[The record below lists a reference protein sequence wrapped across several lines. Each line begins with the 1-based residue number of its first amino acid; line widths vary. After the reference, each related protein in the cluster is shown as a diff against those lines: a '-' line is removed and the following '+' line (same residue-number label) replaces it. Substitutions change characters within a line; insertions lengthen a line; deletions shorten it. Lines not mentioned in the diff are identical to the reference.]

1 MRPTLLVIDDEKT
14 FRIVAEEALSAEGFS
29 VTTAGSGGAGLAAW
43 QRDPCDLVILDR
55 HLPDMDG
62 VVVLEAILRESRE
75 RGVDTLVLI
84 ATAYAD
90 VTSAVQAL
98 KIGAFDYLS
107 KPLQLPELVVTVRKA
122 LEAKRL
128 RAQVRQLTGRARAA
142 MGDLVP
148 GTSSAMRQVLEMVD
162 KVAEATDTTVLIQG
176 ESGTGKELI
185 ADLIHRRTP
194 GRSNEPFIE
203 INCASVPENL
213 LESELF
219 GYERGAFTDAK
230 AQKRGLFEEA
240 DGGTLFLDE
249 IGELPPGT
257 QAKLLKVLEEMTF
270 RRLGGTRDLTVSLRL
285 IAATNKDLAEEVRRG
300 TFRLD
305 LYHRLDVFHI
315 RVPPLRDR
323 REDIIPLAEHFLAIF
338 STRMRKPAARL
349 APETERILR
358 EYDYPGNVRELKNL
372 IERAVILS
380 SGVVIDP
387 GCIVLSGSTR
397 VGALTPPSGSASAG
411 GSAIPAA
418 VAGFFSTELDS
429 GGQPPSL
436 AELERRYIARLLVF
450 TGGNRTQVARL
461 LGVSYPTVA
470 KKIADYGL

>member
-1 MRPTLLVIDDEKT
+1 MKPTLLVIDDEKT
-14 FRIVAEEALSAEGFS
+14 FRIVAEEALSSEGFS
-29 VTTAGSGGAGLAAW
+29 VTSAASGGAGLAAW

-75 RGVDTLVLI
+75 RGLDTLVLI

-90 VTSAVQAL
+90 VASAVQAL

-128 RAQVRQLTGRARAA
+128 RAQVRQLTGRAHAA
-142 MGDLVP
+142 MGDFVA
-148 GTSSAMRQVLEMVD
+148 GASTAMRQVIQLVD

-194 GRSNEPFIE
+194 GRSSEPFVE

-249 IGELPPGT
+249 IGELAAGT
-257 QAKLLKVLEEMTF
+257 QAKLLKVLEELTF

-285 IAATNKDLAEEVRRG
+285 IAATNKDLAEEVQRG

-315 RVPPLRDR
+315 RLPPLRDR
-323 REDIIPLAEHFLAIF
+323 REDILPLAEHFLHILGP
-338 STRMRKPAARL
+338 RMRKPAARF
-349 APETERILR
+349 APETERILAD
-358 EYDYPGNVRELKNL
+358 YDYPGNVRELKNL
-372 IERAVILS
+372 VERAVILS
-380 SGVVIDP
+380 NGAVIDP
-387 GCIVLSGSTR
+387 GCIVISGPTR
-397 VGALTPPSGSASAG
+397 AG
-411 GSAIPAA
+411 GGAA
-418 VAGFFSTELDS
+418 GQGGAGAAASPPAGFFAADLDS
-429 GGQPPSL
+429 AGQPPSL

>member
-1 MRPTLLVIDDEKT
+1 MKPTLLVIDDEKT

-29 VTTAGSGGAGLAAW
+29 VTTASSGQVGLAVW
-43 QRDPCDLVILDR
+43 QKDPFDLVILDR

-62 VVVLEAILRESRE
+62 VVVLEAMMRESRE
-75 RGVDTLVLI
+75 RGIDTLILI

-142 MGDLVP
+142 MGEMIA
-148 GTSSAMRQVLEMVD
+148 GESAIMRHALGMAE
-162 KVAEATDTTVLIQG
+162 KVADAPDTTVLIQG

-194 GRSNEPFIE
+194 GRSTGPFIE
-203 INCASVPENL
+203 INCASMQENL

-219 GYERGAFTDAK
+219 GHERGAFTDAK
-230 AQKRGLFEEA
+230 SQKRGLFEEA

-249 IGELPPGT
+249 VGELSPGT

-270 RRLGGTRDLTVSLRL
+270 RRLGGTRDLTVNLRVV
-285 IAATNKDLAEEVRRG
+285 AATNKDLAEEVQRG

-315 RVPPLRDR
+315 RLPALRDR
-323 REDIIPLAEHFLAIF
+323 PEDVLPLARHFLKNFAA
-338 STRMRKPAARL
+338 RMRKPVARFT
-349 APETERILR
+349 AETEHILKT
-358 EYDYPGNVRELKNL
+358 YDYPGNVRELRNL
-372 IERAVILS
+372 VERAVILS
-380 SGVVIDP
+380 SGDAIDP
-387 GCIVLSGSTR
+387 ACIVLSG
-397 VGALTPPSGSASAG
+397 
-411 GSAIPAA
+411 PARPE
-418 VAGFFSTELDS
+418 VAGPSAAASEAFFATNLD
-429 GGQPPSL
+429 GHGKPPSL
-436 AELERRYIARLLVF
+436 VDLERAYIARLLTF
-450 TGGNRTQVARL
+450 AGGNRTQVARL

-470 KKIADYGL
+470 KKILDYGL

>member
-1 MRPTLLVIDDEKT
+1 VKPTLLVIDDEKT

-29 VTTAGSGGAGLAAW
+29 VTTAASGGAGLSAW

-75 RGVDTLVLI
+75 RGVDTLVVI

-128 RAQVRQLTGRARAA
+128 RAQVRQLAGRARAA
-142 MGDLVP
+142 MGDFVP
-148 GTSSAMRQVLEMVD
+148 GTSAAMRQVLEMVD
-162 KVAEATDTTVLIQG
+162 KVAEATDTTVLVQG

-249 IGELPPGT
+249 IGELPAGT

-323 REDIIPLAEHFLAIF
+323 REDIIPLAEHFLSIF
-338 STRMRKPAARL
+338 STRMRKPAASL
-349 APETERILR
+349 APETERILH

-380 SGVVIDP
+380 SGVVIDQ
-387 GCIVLSGSTR
+387 GCIVLSGPTR

-411 GSAIPAA
+411 SSSAAPAA
-418 VAGFFSTELDS
+418 VGFFSADLDP